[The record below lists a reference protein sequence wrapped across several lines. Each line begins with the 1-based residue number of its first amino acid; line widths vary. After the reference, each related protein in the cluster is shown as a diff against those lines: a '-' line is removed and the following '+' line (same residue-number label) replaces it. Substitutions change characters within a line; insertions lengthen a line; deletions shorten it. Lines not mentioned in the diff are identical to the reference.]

1 MHALVKLPLFLIL
14 LCTCFYEAVAGTMQ
28 VQSNFSDTSVIEDTT
43 SEQAGKQFKFG
54 FAAMAIATSNKQVPF
69 WMRSNQ
75 FGSIPLDGPS
85 FSLIGSIG
93 RDYVKSRKDKLTDWG
108 VYLEPR
114 FNIGRRSELMLIEGY
129 AKGRLG
135 IFQLKAGR
143 SRDVMGLIDTTLSSG
158 AFSVSGNSLGI
169 PKVEISIPEFW
180 DLPFLK
186 GVIAVKG
193 NFAHGWLGNTEVRNG
208 NRFSS
213 VNSFFHQKSL
223 YARLG
228 KQTWNVRVFAG
239 FNHQVFWG
247 NEKEMNP
254 TLFKLSVLETYKR
267 VILGES
273 YGGDDIGLPRSKV
286 GNHLGSID
294 QAIEVDA
301 GAVGVMAYHQ
311 FFFEVGGLYHLN
323 NVKDGIFGLSLS
335 NRNFSKSTA
344 SFRLKKILFEYI
356 NTKSQGGEIDAKIT
370 PSGDEDY
377 YNNYIY
383 LKGWSYKGENIG
395 NPLVTSAKYSRKDL
409 PKVANEFYIN
419 NRLTAFHGA
428 TEVAVAGWSL
438 MLRLNYSLNYGT
450 YGTSPLGHSLNNI
463 RIPSKPPYFEKEGQF
478 ASSIEGRRRLKHNT
492 AISGGFALDQ
502 GSLLYNSTGAWLK
515 VSKAW

>member
-1 MHALVKLPLFLIL
+1 MPSYFKQFAFLIIL
-14 LCTCFYEAVAGTMQ
+14 LVVTLQVHANRAQTDLDSSKTYIDSLNYESRNG
-28 VQSNFSDTSVIEDTT
+28 FKYGLTT
-43 SEQAGKQFKFG
+43 
-54 FAAMAIATSNKQVPF
+54 MAIATSNNEVPF

-85 FSLIGSIG
+85 FSLSGRLA
-93 RDYVKSRKDKLTDWG
+93 RDYTKDAKKRLTDWG
-108 VYLEPR
+108 VVLEPR
-114 FNIGRRSELMLIEGY
+114 LNLGRRAEVLLIEGY

-143 SRDVMGLIDTTLSSG
+143 SRDIMGLVDSTLSSG

-186 GVIAVKG
+186 GVLAVKG
-193 NFAHGWLGNTEVRNG
+193 NFAHGWVGNTDVRNG
-208 NRFSS
+208 NRYSS
-213 VNSFFHQKSL
+213 VNTFFHQKSL

-228 KQTWNVRVFAG
+228 KPTWAVRLYAG

-267 VILGES
+267 VILGQS
-273 YGGDDIGLPRSKV
+273 YGGDDVGLPRSKV

-294 QAIEVDA
+294 QAIEVNA
-301 GAVGVMAYHQ
+301 GNLLLTGYHQ

-323 NVKDGIFGLSLS
+323 NVKDGIFGMSVK
-335 NRNFSKSTA
+335 NNNFYQSSA
-344 SFRLKKILFEYI
+344 PFRLKKILVEYI

-383 LKGWSYKGENIG
+383 VKGWNYKGENIG
-395 NPLVTSAKYSRKDL
+395 NPLVTSKTYARRDL
-409 PKVANEFYIN
+409 PASAREFYIN
-419 NRLTAFHGA
+419 NRVTAFQIG
-428 TEVAVAGWSL
+428 TEAAVMHWDLLLKIS
-438 MLRLNYSLNYGT
+438 YSLNYGT
-450 YGTSPLGHSLNNI
+450 YGTSPWGHSLNNI
-463 RIPSKPPYFEKEGQF
+463 RIPTKPPYFEEEKQF
-478 ASSIEGRRRLKHNT
+478 SGLLRVNRKLKHNLNLGLS
-492 AISGGFALDQ
+492 IALDQ
-502 GSLLYNSTGAWLK
+502 GSLLYKSSAGLVSLSK
-515 VSKAW
+515 VW

>member
-1 MHALVKLPLFLIL
+1 MHARIL
-14 LCTCFYEAVAGTMQ
+14 LLICLLTGIVLSETKGSPYQESTGTTGP
-28 VQSNFSDTSVIEDTT
+28 SSADTLDAYSDKPIRL
-43 SEQAGKQFKFG
+43 GL
-54 FAAMAIATSNKQVPF
+54 AAMASVTSNKQVPF

-75 FGSIPLDGPS
+75 FGSVPLDGPS
-85 FSLIGSIG
+85 LSLIGNIG
-93 RDYVKSRKDKLTDWG
+93 HNYSLNRKNKLTDWG
-108 VYLEPR
+108 FYVEPR
-114 FNIGRRSELMLIEGY
+114 LNIGRNSELILIEGY

-143 SRDVMGLIDTTLSSG
+143 SREIMGLVDSTLSSG

-186 GVIAVKG
+186 GILAVKG

-208 NRFSS
+208 ARFST
-213 VNSFFHQKSL
+213 VNSYFHQKSA

-228 KQTWNVRVFAG
+228 TENWPFRIYGG

-267 VILGES
+267 VIFGQS

-294 QAIEVDA
+294 QAIEFDA
-301 GAVGVMAYHQ
+301 GALRIMAYHQ

-323 NVKDGIFGLSLS
+323 NVKDGIFGLSIA
-335 NRNFSKSTA
+335 NKNFDKSTTG
-344 SFRLKKILFEYI
+344 FRLKKILFEYVA
-356 NTKSQGGEIDAKIT
+356 TKSQGGEADAKIT

-383 LKGWSYKGENIG
+383 VKGWSYRGENIG
-395 NPLVTSAKYSRKDL
+395 NPLITSRTYSRSDL
-409 PKVANEFYIN
+409 PMANEFYIN
-419 NRLTAFHGA
+419 NRITAFHTA
-428 TEVAVAGWSL
+428 TELAVSSWSVI
-438 MLRLNYSLNYGT
+438 LRLNYSLNYGT
-450 YGTSPLGHSLNNI
+450 YGTSPLGHSLNDI
-463 RIPSKPPYFEKEGQF
+463 RIPSKPPYFQEEKQF
-478 ASSIEGRRRLKHNT
+478 SSIIEASRRMKYNT
-492 AISGGFALDQ
+492 MLNVGFALDE
-502 GSLLYNSTGAWLK
+502 GSLLYNSTGAWIKL
-515 VSKAW
+515 SKSW